1 MSIKLPY
8 DQIAPEIDKLIIRMA
23 KTNSFQELNELI
35 QIFDAYLEATGWD
48 NDSFDKEYVKRI
60 DEGWEK
66 NEEGSVRELCKTS
79 N

>member
-8 DQIAPEIDKLIIRMA
+8 EQISSEVDRLIIRMA

-35 QIFDAYLEATGWD
+35 QVFDLYLEATGWD
-48 NDSFDKEYVKRI
+48 SVSFEKEQLKRI
-60 DEGWEK
+60 DEGWD
-66 NEEGSVRELCKTS
+66 NEESSLREFRQKA